1 LASGKDAEMIGS
13 EQIFHEAGVTRL
25 QLTVVH
31 LLFIQDLVK
40 MFFSLRF
47 REVKNVLAIS

>member
-1 LASGKDAEMIGS
+1 MTGS

-40 MFFSLRF
+40 LFFSLRF
-47 REVKNVLAIS
+47 REVNVIAIS